1 VPGEVNAAFAAIGG
15 AVTSFAASEQ
25 IPALPVDPRAAV
37 CYTVLLW
44 PTTARYR
51 DPGDFRGAGSADLIF
66 EELKAIQREHGYISA
81 GELAA
86 LAGRIHVPVS
96 RLHGV
101 ASFYPHFHLTP
112 PARAEVKV
120 CGDMSCHLRGAC
132 ELKSSLERRF
142 AGGSPQDIS
151 IRDASCL
158 GRCDAAPALSIN
170 DRIYSGVSDTEADAL
185 VRVALAGAEL
195 PETPRAARRSDCAS
209 DPYPGA
215 EKYGCLRT
223 LARTRDW
230 DAALATLKASNLRG
244 MGGAGFPTEMKWSL
258 VRRAPGAEKY
268 VVCNADESEPGTIKD
283 RFLLTNLPYL
293 VIEGM
298 ILAGLITGA
307 RKGILYLRHEY
318 EEQEHILSDEL
329 MRCRKQGLIG
339 RGVLGTDL
347 DFHLEL
353 FISPGG
359 YICGEESALLE
370 AIEGKR
376 AEPRNKPP
384 FPVDQGLWGMPTVIN
399 NVETFA
405 NVPQILARGVEWY
418 KSAGTG
424 GPNGAA
430 GLKFVGVS
438 GRVERPGV
446 FEVPMGT
453 PISELIFKYAGGV
466 LGGRTLKAFAPSGPS
481 SGYLPASMADV
492 PLDFKS
498 LAATGSMMGSGAI
511 VVCDDR
517 TCMLDMALNSVRFFR
532 NESCGK
538 CVPCR
543 VGSQKMTDILTRWTD
558 GGAPKSDWSADLE
571 LVRQLSE
578 AMRLTSICG
587 LGQIVPAP
595 IESVLKH
602 FREEVEAHLTRREC
616 PAGVCFSSA
625 AKPTAASAQRARTA

>member
-1 VPGEVNAAFAAIGG
+1 M
-15 AVTSFAASEQ
+15 
-25 IPALPVDPRAAV
+25 PRPDIA
-37 CYTVLLW
+37 
-44 PTTARYR
+44 
-51 DPGDFRGAGSADLIF
+51 RGAGSADLIF

-81 GELAA
+81 EELAA
-86 LAGRIHVPVS
+86 LAGRIDVPIS

-101 ASFYPHFHLTP
+101 ASFYPHFHLAP

-132 ELKSSLERRF
+132 ELKASLEQRY
-142 AGGSPQDIS
+142 AGASTADIS

-158 GRCDAAPALSIN
+158 GRCDAAPAISIN
-170 DRIYSGVSDTEADAL
+170 DRIYGGVSEIEADAL
-185 VRVALAGAEL
+185 VRIAMAGAEL
-195 PETPRAARRSDCAS
+195 PETPRVARRSDCAS
-209 DPYPGA
+209 DPYSGA
-215 EKYGCLRT
+215 EKYGSLRA

-230 DAALATLKASNLRG
+230 DGALATLKASALRG

-258 VRRAPGAEKY
+258 VRRAAGAEKY

-283 RFLLTNLPYL
+283 RFILTNLPFL

-298 ILAGLITGA
+298 VLAGLITGA
-307 RKGILYLRHEY
+307 RKGILYIRHEY
-318 EEQEHILSDEL
+318 DEQEHILAEEI

-347 DFHLEL
+347 DFDLEI
-353 FISPGG
+353 FVSPGG

-384 FPVDQGLWGMPTVIN
+384 FPVDQGLWGKPTVIN

-405 NVPQILARGVEWY
+405 NVPQILARGVEWH

-424 GPNGAA
+424 GANGAA

-438 GRVERPGV
+438 GRIERPGV

-453 PISELIFKYAGGV
+453 PISELIFRYAGGV
-466 LGGRTLKAFAPSGPS
+466 LGGRPLKAFAPSGPS

-498 LAATGSMMGSGAI
+498 LAAAGSMLGSGAI

-517 TCMLDMALNSVRFFR
+517 TCMLDMALNAVRFYR

-543 VGSQKMTDILTRWTD
+543 VGSQKMTDLLTRWTD
-558 GGAPKSDWSADLE
+558 GTSADWAADLE

-595 IESVLKH
+595 VESVLKH

-616 PAGVCFSSA
+616 PAGVCFTSA
-625 AKPTAASAQRARTA
+625 KTAAAPAHARIA